1 MKQQSRKDAAI
12 EFLKLAASG
21 KVHEAYERHI
31 SQNFRHHNPHFHGDA
46 RSLQAAM
53 ADNAEKNPNKE
64 LDVQFALED
73 GDRVAVF
80 SRVKQNPEDRG
91 NAVVH
96 IFRFEV
102 NRIAELWDVGQ
113 AIPENSEN
121 ENGMF

>member
-1 MKQQSRKDAAI
+1 MKQESRKDAAI
-12 EFLKLAASG
+12 EFLRLAASG
-21 KVHEAYERHI
+21 KVQEAYERHI
-31 SQNFRHHNPHFHGDA
+31 TQSVRHHNPHFHGDA
-46 RSLQAAM
+46 RSLQTAM
-53 ADNAEKNPNKE
+53 ADNAARNPNKE

-96 IFRFEV
+96 IFRFEA